1 MLRNL
6 FFLITL
12 ALVSSC
18 DGGPDLVG
26 PDDPLDFD
34 LDFDFPARGGV
45 NGSGNVV
52 TESRA
57 LGPFHA
63 VSFSGVGNPGAT
75 ADLVLEQTGSPSLT
89 ITAED
94 NIQPFLVSEV
104 VDGWLTLGVAPNTNL
119 GPVQQIEFRLTV
131 PALDALSVLGAA
143 RVDATGID
151 TDRLDVVVNGATTV
165 TIAGRADHQ
174 DITIRGA
181 STYDASWLDSRTV
194 TVDATGASR
203 VVVRVSEAV
212 DRASP
217 RCQHRRLHR
226 DSERSCLRIRLTTIN
241 SFKRS

>member
-6 FFLITL
+6 FFLVTL
-12 ALVSSC
+12 ALVCSC

-26 PDDPLDFD
+26 PDDP
-34 LDFDFPARGGV
+34 PARDGV

-63 VSFSGVGNPGAT
+63 VSFSGIGH
-75 ADLVLEQTGSPSLT
+75 LVLEQTGSPSLT

-119 GPVQQIEFRLTV
+119 GRVQRIEFRLTV
-131 PALDALSVLGAA
+131 PALDELSVSGAA
-143 RVDATGID
+143 SVDATGID
-151 TDRLDVVVNGATTV
+151 TDRLDVAVTGVMTV
-165 TIAGRADHQ
+165 TIAGRAAHQ
-174 DITIRGA
+174 DISITGA
-181 STYDASWLDSRTV
+181 STYDAAALDSRTV

-203 VVVRVSEAV
+203 VIVRVSEALTARVRGASTVTYIGTPSVHV
-212 DRASP
+212 DGNPGSVH
-217 RCQHRRLHR
+217 QQ
-226 DSERSCLRIRLTTIN
+226 
-241 SFKRS
+241 

>member
-6 FFLITL
+6 FFLVTL
-12 ALVSSC
+12 ALVCSC

-26 PDDPLDFD
+26 PDHPPAQFDFD
-34 LDFDFPARGGV
+34 FDFDFPNLPPSLGGV

-63 VSFSGVGNPGAT
+63 VSFSGIGH
-75 ADLVLEQTGSPSLT
+75 LVLEQTGSPSLT

-119 GPVQQIEFRLTV
+119 GRVQQIEFRLTV
-131 PALDALSVLGAA
+131 PALDELSITGAA
-143 RVDATGID
+143 SVDATRID
-151 TDRLDVVVNGATTV
+151 TDRLDVAVTGATTV
-165 TIAGRADHQ
+165 TIAGRAAHQ
-174 DITIRGA
+174 DISIAGA
-181 STYDASWLDSRTV
+181 STYDAAALDSRTV

-203 VVVRVSEAV
+203 VVVRVSEALTARALGASTVVYIGTPSV
-212 DRASP
+212 DADGSVH
-217 RCQHRRLHR
+217 QQ
-226 DSERSCLRIRLTTIN
+226 
-241 SFKRS
+241 